1 MKPLLVGCSLSPRS
15 RMTRPP
21 STSAKRPHCCV
32 HPQQVTRFSATAS
45 APLRP
50 PNATLDQAVGRNRV
64 GSPVH
69 ELRVSVRGTA
79 LPSPDI
85 PPIEARGRVSSVR
98 AHCGAQRQRE
108 SSRRCH
114 VPRRVDRKRFGE
126 GREDLDRPARAEAWQ
141 RAVVVVPSLR
151 RLPQSAPGC
160 GADKLLQ
167 IDLGRP
173 NIPPTLAGIVLRA
186 QRRRRAGVCG
196 VRATIRVPSHVGRRL
211 DLIARH
217 RHSHLGRHPSAY
229 IARTCIALRRGA

>member
-1 MKPLLVGCSLSPRS
+1 MLVGCSLSPRS

-167 IDLGRP
+167 IDFGATENPANSCGHRASG
-173 NIPPTLAGIVLRA
+173 PTAMTGWRLR
-186 QRRRRAGVCG
+186 REG
-196 VRATIRVPSHVGRRL
+196 
-211 DLIARH
+211 D
-217 RHSHLGRHPSAY
+217 HPSPQPC
-229 IARTCIALRRGA
+229 RSPPWSHSTSPALPPRPAS